1 MPTCSSTN
9 TNSIQHPHF
18 IPPTSTL
25 SLCVFSVHPSSSSFA
40 FCLYF
45 LPINSLCPPFL
56 RQPSGLCI
64 SLHPHSV
71 RSPFQPLSSLS
82 LLLCVCFFSFFLFLS
97 PFALS
102 CVFVCLAGSSSR
114 DGKWRKQCTYNS
126 YKITLIDQI
135 RWPLSVSV
143 FCAWLFL
150 SASFAVAGTIN
161 WFVQGSRHFAHP
173 SAFTCHLQL
182 QPKIMARSRKKKKK
196 TFPNVWWCPAD
207 VVWNQKLL
215 PECLMLVPIPASHC
229 DVSLPPCFAPCA
241 RCCTGAA
248 KSMCLSR
255 LA

>member
-25 SLCVFSVHPSSSSFA
+25 SLRVFSVHPSSSSCA

-82 LLLCVCFFSFFLFLS
+82 LLLCVCFFSFFLVFISLCSFLRVCLSGWVFLS
-97 PFALS
+97 GWEVKKAMYLQFLQDNTHWSNPVA
-102 CVFVCLAGSSSR
+102 
-114 DGKWRKQCTYNS
+114 
-126 YKITLIDQI
+126 
-135 RWPLSVSV
+135 PLSVR

-182 QPKIMARSRKKKKK
+182 QPKIMARSRRKKK
-196 TFPNVWWCPAD
+196 N
-207 VVWNQKLL
+207 L
-215 PECLMLVPIPASHC
+215 PQCLMM
-229 DVSLPPCFAPCA
+229 PC
-241 RCCTGAA
+241 RCCLKPKASA
-248 KSMCLSR
+248 WLSDACPHSRLPLQCLSTPLLCSLCAVLHR
-255 LA
+255 SS